1 MKGGRSQRGD
11 SYSLI
16 VVQVSVMCT
25 HIYIYTHMHMY
36 ILDVY
41 IYIFLS
47 VQHLDFHQHFKQD
60 KIKFI
65 SIISNLNPGSGVQAL
80 IALPTVKVILD
91 LTLELTGSNP
101 GDIYCSSPAFLIPLH
116 LAAGRHLLL
125 KHANCSPFRDFQGS

>member
-1 MKGGRSQRGD
+1 
-11 SYSLI
+11 
-16 VVQVSVMCT
+16 
-25 HIYIYTHMHMY
+25 MHMY

-41 IYIFLS
+41 TFLS
-47 VQHLDFHQHFKQD
+47 VQHLHFHQHFKED

-65 SIISNLNPGSGVQAL
+65 SIISILNPFWVQAL
-80 IALPTVKVILD
+80 IVLLTVKVILH

-101 GDIYCSSPAFLIPLH
+101 RDIYCSSPAFLIPLH